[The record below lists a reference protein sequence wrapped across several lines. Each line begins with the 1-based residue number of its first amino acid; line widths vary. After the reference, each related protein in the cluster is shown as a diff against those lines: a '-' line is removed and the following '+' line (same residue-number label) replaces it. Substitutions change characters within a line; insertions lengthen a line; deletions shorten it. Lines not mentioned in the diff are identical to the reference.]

1 MDIASII
8 GIVLALVGILLG
20 QALEG
25 GSARQILQPTA
36 ALIVFG
42 GTFGATLVNF
52 PLRVVLAALRE
63 LTHAFIDREQHP
75 ETIIQQIVGYAV
87 KARKEGIISLEGEA
101 AQAEDPFI
109 KKALIMAVDGTNPKE
124 LRHSMEMELAYLE
137 EHNELTVKVFEAAG
151 GYAPT
156 IGILG
161 AVIGLIQVMQN
172 LEDVAEVGKGI
183 AVAFVATI
191 YGVGSANLF
200 FLPIAGK
207 LKIKQRR
214 MSILAEMAL
223 EGIISILEGLNP
235 RIIEDRLRSFFSTEI
250 RRAAETEQEKAA

>member
-63 LTHAFIDREQHP
+63 LTHAFIDKEQRP

-87 KARKEGIISLEGEA
+87 KARKEGIISLEREA

-109 KKALIMAVDGTNPKE
+109 RKALIMAVDGANPKE
-124 LRHSMEMELAYLE
+124 LRQSMEMELAYRE
-137 EHNELTVKVFEAAG
+137 EHDELTVKVFEAAG

-172 LEDVAEVGKGI
+172 LDDIVEVGKGI

-235 RIIEDRLRSFFSTEI
+235 RIIEDRLRSFFSTEMD
-250 RRAAETEQEKAA
+250 RATAPEQEKAA